1 MRLPTRVCSWQDLDE
16 SCEWQLQL
24 DRERA
29 QFAHG
34 VREGFARDER
44 TLREGGDVSAA
55 RNYAIAGGMRQ
66 DGATQVRMILH
77 YDDKL
82 GGSVIDVEIAGQRT
96 MLSYRPNLKPHHIK
110 FLCDGVRIK
119 NLRKANLK

>member
-44 TLREGGDVSAA
+44 TLREGSDVSAA
-55 RNYAIAGGMRQ
+55 RNYAIAGGMR
-66 DGATQVRMILH
+66 RM
-77 YDDKL
+77 
-82 GGSVIDVEIAGQRT
+82 G
-96 MLSYRPNLKPHHIK
+96 
-110 FLCDGVRIK
+110 
-119 NLRKANLK
+119 LRRCV